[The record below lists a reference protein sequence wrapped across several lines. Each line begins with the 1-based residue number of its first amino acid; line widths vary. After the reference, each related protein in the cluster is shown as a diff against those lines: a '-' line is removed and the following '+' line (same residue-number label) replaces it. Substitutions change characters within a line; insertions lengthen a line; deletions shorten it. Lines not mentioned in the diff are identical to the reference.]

1 MPSQSRKWRV
11 NDKRLILIMINL
23 PTTFSLFGN
32 TCVTLCQVTGLLEAL
47 IGGGGVFF
55 WSRGQREHCLEFKS
69 WSLALSGKVKW
80 QKTNGLGALE
90 TSAYA
95 RVECVDLH

>member
-1 MPSQSRKWRV
+1 MPFQSRKWRV
-11 NDKRLILIMINL
+11 NDKSLILIMINL
-23 PTTFSLFGN
+23 WTTLGEHV
-32 TCVTLCQVTGLLEAL
+32 CGTLCRVTGLLEAL

-55 WSRGQREHCLEFKS
+55 WSRGRRKHCLEFKS

-80 QKTNGLGALE
+80 QKTNGLGVLG

-95 RVECVDLH
+95 PVECVDLH